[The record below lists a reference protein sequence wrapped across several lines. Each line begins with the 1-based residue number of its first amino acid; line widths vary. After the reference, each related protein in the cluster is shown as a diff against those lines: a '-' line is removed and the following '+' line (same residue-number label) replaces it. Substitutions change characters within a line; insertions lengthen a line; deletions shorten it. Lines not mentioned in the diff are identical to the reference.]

1 MCGIT
6 GFIDFQGPMQPAD
19 YQSVIGDMTRT
30 LNHRGPDD
38 SGTWIDEQRGI
49 ALGHRRLSILDL
61 SPEGHQPMRSAD
73 GRFVIVFNGEIYN
86 FQSLRAELE
95 ASGHQFRGHSDTEVL
110 LAAMVQWGIEATLKR
125 CVGMFALAVWDRQE
139 RALSLARDR
148 MGEKPLYY
156 GWQGTTFLFGSELK
170 ALRGHPSW
178 SGAINRG
185 ALALFVR
192 HGYVPAP
199 YSIYQGISK
208 LPPGTVVTLRQRDV
222 VVGNAPEPETYWS
235 LRQVAEQGLAAPFSG
250 SEPEAIEHLDS
261 LLRQVVRGQ
270 MIADVPLGA
279 FLSGGVDSSTIVA
292 LMQAQSTQPVKT
304 FTIGFH
310 ESIYNE
316 AVYAKAVAEHLGTDH
331 TEMYVTPEDAL
342 AVIPRLPTL
351 YDEPFGDSSQIPT
364 FLVSE
369 LAHRHVTVS
378 LSGDGGDELF
388 AGYTHYREAN
398 TLWKKIGWVA
408 PEHRYA
414 LARLLDTN
422 KAIAKGAVEIA
433 TRLYGN
439 YRPSAQQQ
447 QVQKIQQ
454 VLQCSRIEHLY
465 RLFFMT
471 YWRNA
476 PNLVFEASSLPTVLS
491 DSHQWMQQADPLHR
505 MMYLD
510 SLSYLPDDILVKVD
524 RAAMGVSLETRVPLL
539 DHRVVEQVWQ
549 LPLSMKVRQQQ
560 SKWLL
565 RQLLYQYVPRNLI
578 ERPKTGFGVPLD
590 TWLRGPLRD
599 WAEALLAPQRVR
611 DEGFFAI
618 EPIQKTWQEHLE
630 GRRDWQYY
638 LWNVLMFQA
647 WLEAR

>member
-1 MCGIT
+1 V
-6 GFIDFQGPMQPAD
+6 A
-19 YQSVIGDMTRT
+19 GD
-30 LNHRGPDD
+30 D
-38 SGTWIDEQRGI
+38 
-49 ALGHRRLSILDL
+49 
-61 SPEGHQPMRSAD
+61 
-73 GRFVIVFNGEIYN
+73 
-86 FQSLRAELE
+86 
-95 ASGHQFRGHSDTEVL
+95 
-110 LAAMVQWGIEATLKR
+110 
-125 CVGMFALAVWDRQE
+125 
-139 RALSLARDR
+139 
-148 MGEKPLYY
+148 
-156 GWQGTTFLFGSELK
+156 
-170 ALRGHPSW
+170 
-178 SGAINRG
+178 
-185 ALALFVR
+185 
-192 HGYVPAP
+192 PAP
-199 YSIYQGISK
+199 VS
-208 LPPGTVVTLRQRDV
+208 
-222 VVGNAPEPETYWS
+222 YWS
-235 LRQVAEQGLAAPFSG
+235 LRQVAEQGLAAPFRG
-250 SEPEAIEHLDS
+250 SEPEAVEHLDS

-331 TEMYVTPEDAL
+331 TEMYVTPDDAL

-351 YDEPFGDSSQIPT
+351 YDEPFGDASQIPT

-369 LAHRHVTVS
+369 LARRHVTVS

-388 AGYTHYREAN
+388 AGYTRYREAN
-398 TLWKKIGWVA
+398 TLWKKMGWVA

-422 KAIAKGAVEIA
+422 KAIAKGAVEVA
-433 TRLYGN
+433 TRLYGT

-447 QVQKIQQ
+447 QGQKIQQ

-476 PNLVFEASSLPTVLS
+476 PNLVLKSSSLPTVLS

-599 WAEALLAPQRVR
+599 WAEALLDPQRVR
-611 DEGFFAI
+611 DEGFFDT

-647 WLEAR
+647 WREAR